1 MISSSSVAAEEEY
14 KHMGEAEAP
23 AAFTTLTVHLEHPV

>member
-14 KHMGEAEAP
+14 RHMGEAEAP
-23 AAFTTLTVHLEHPV
+23 AAFIILIVHL